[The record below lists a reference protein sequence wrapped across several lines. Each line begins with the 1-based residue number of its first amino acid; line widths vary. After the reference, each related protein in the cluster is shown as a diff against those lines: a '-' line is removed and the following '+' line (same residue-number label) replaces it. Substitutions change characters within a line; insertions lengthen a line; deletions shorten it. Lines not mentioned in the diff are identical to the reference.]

1 MKKLLFIMA
10 MVLPLFT
17 FIGCSDDE
25 SANSQKVMIN
35 LYWKYENLEDTKIAS
50 PSIVALYDYEE
61 AKNFDKEASVNALAY
76 DGHIV
81 LRDGTALTPKYVI
94 GESLKFSAN
103 RDTIRMYIGRLNKE
117 GRQYTGSV
125 KGLSKDIVVTRLK

>member
-1 MKKLLFIMA
+1 MA

-61 AKNFDKEASVNALAY
+61 AKILIRK
-76 DGHIV
+76 HP
-81 LRDGTALTPKYVI
+81 LTLWLMMGI
-94 GESLKFSAN
+94 
-103 RDTIRMYIGRLNKE
+103 
-117 GRQYTGSV
+117 
-125 KGLSKDIVVTRLK
+125 